1 MNTAYTVA
9 GFLVGGVIGM
19 TGVGGGSLM
28 TPILVLLFGYAPQTA
43 IGTDLLFACATK
55 SVGLA
60 IHGRQGTVDWQV
72 LGRLSCGSIP
82 AALVASLCIYGHL
95 LPPQRSGA
103 LVALIGAAIILTA
116 VGLCCKPLLLRSD
129 FVQRAGWQGALVRHQ
144 VPLTVAA
151 GAVVGILV
159 SFTSVGAGVLGTV
172 MLIYIYPIRM
182 KAANLVG
189 TDITHAIPLTLVAGA
204 GNLFMGNVD
213 LDLLA
218 GLLTGSIP
226 GIVLGSLVATR
237 APEALVRN
245 ALAAVLLLVGLKM
258 ALT

>member
-1 MNTAYTVA
+1 MNTTYTVT
-9 GFLVGGVIGM
+9 GFLVGGVVGM

-43 IGTDLLFACATK
+43 IGTDLLFACVTK
-55 SVGLA
+55 SVGLT

-82 AALVASLCIYGHL
+82 AALATGLWMYGHP

-103 LVALIGAAIILTA
+103 LIGLIGAAIILTA
-116 VGLCCKPLLLRSD
+116 VGLCCKPLLLRPGLIKW
-129 FVQRAGWQGALVRHQ
+129 AGRQGSPMKHQ
-144 VPLTVAA
+144 VPFTVAA
-151 GAVVGILV
+151 GAVVGVLV
-159 SFTSVGAGVLGTV
+159 SLTSIGAGVLGTV
-172 MLIYIYPIRM
+172 MLIYLYPLRM
-182 KAANLVG
+182 RAARLVG
-189 TDITHAIPLTLVAGA
+189 TDIAHAIPLTLVAGV

-213 LDLLA
+213 LELLG

-226 GIVLGSLVATR
+226 GIILGSLAATR
-237 APEALVRN
+237 APETLVRN

-258 ALT
+258 ALA

>member
-9 GFLVGGVIGM
+9 GFLVGGVVGM

-55 SVGLA
+55 CVGLA

-82 AALVASLCIYGHL
+82 AALVASLCIYGHPL
-95 LPPQRSGA
+95 SPQRSGV
-103 LVALIGAAIILTA
+103 LIALIGATIILTA
-116 VGLCCKPLLLRSD
+116 VGLCCKPLFLHPGLVRG
-129 FVQRAGWQGALVRHQ
+129 AGWQGSLMKHQ
-144 VPLTVAA
+144 VPLTIAA
-151 GAVVGILV
+151 GVVVGVLV
-159 SFTSVGAGVLGTV
+159 SLTSVGAGVLGTV
-172 MLIYIYPIRM
+172 MLIYLYPLRM
-182 KAANLVG
+182 RAAHLVG
-189 TDITHAIPLTLVAGA
+189 TDIAHAIPLTLVAGV
-204 GNLFMGNVD
+204 GNLLMGNVD
-213 LDLLA
+213 LELLG
-218 GLLTGSIP
+218 GLLTGSVP
-226 GIVLGSLVATR
+226 GIVFGSLVATR

-258 ALT
+258 ALA

>member
-1 MNTAYTVA
+1 
-9 GFLVGGVIGM
+9 
-19 TGVGGGSLM
+19 M
-28 TPILVLLFGYAPQTA
+28 TPILVLLFGYAPQAA

-82 AALVASLCIYGHL
+82 AALVASLCIYGHP
-95 LPPQRSGA
+95 LPTQRNGV
-103 LVALIGAAIILTA
+103 LIALIGAAIILTA
-116 VGLCCKPLLLRSD
+116 VGLCCKPLFLRPGLTLG
-129 FVQRAGWQGALVRHQ
+129 AGWQGSLMKHQ
-144 VPLTVAA
+144 VPLTIAA
-151 GAVVGILV
+151 GSVVGVLV
-159 SFTSVGAGVLGTV
+159 SLTSVGAGALGTV
-172 MLIYIYPIRM
+172 MLIYLYPFRM
-182 KAANLVG
+182 RAAYLVG
-189 TDITHAIPLTLVAGA
+189 TDIAHAIPLTLVAGA

-213 LDLLA
+213 LNLLA

-258 ALT
+258 ALA